1 MNEVERVAVIGSG
14 TMGAGIAA
22 HVANAGIPVTMLDL
36 GDAAA
41 RALAALPKRT
51 PPPLVSAGA
60 ARLIR
65 TGSLEDDLELC
76 AGADWIVEAI
86 VEDAA
91 AKRSL
96 YARLDAVRKRGS
108 VISSNTSTIPLRSL
122 LEGAADGLAGDLLI
136 THFFNPPRYM
146 RLLEIVPGAARPE
159 AAEAVERAC
168 DLRLGKTVIRCNDTP
183 GFVANRL
190 GVYWIGTA
198 IGEALARGLAV
209 EEADAVMG
217 APVGIPRTGV
227 FGLMDVVGLGL
238 HEQVNASFDRL
249 LPAGDAWRAVPA
261 HADLLHRMVEKG
273 ATGRAAGKG
282 FYTRDGG
289 ARLAID
295 LETLEY
301 RPAARPP
308 RLPRDL
314 RRLLDQPGRLGD
326 YARAVIGRTLAYA
339 AGMVPAV
346 TADPALIDLA
356 MRRGYGWERGPFAL
370 IDEAGP
376 AWLAGWLDA
385 EGLDVPPLL
394 RDAAAAGGVRARAA
408 VRPGV
413 DVLEA
418 ARRHGP
424 LARNDSAGVWDLGE
438 GVACLELHSP
448 ASALDAAALEMI
460 ARSVAIASDGFR
472 GLVITNDG
480 PHFSVGANLA
490 LVLGLVNVAAWRRL
504 EEYGAAGRGAFAAVK
519 FAPVPVVG
527 AVAGRAL
534 GGGCELLMH
543 CAGVQAHTD
552 TFMGL
557 VELGAGLV
565 PGWGG
570 CRELLLR
577 AAVSQPAG
585 PMPAARHAFE
595 VIATAR
601 VSTSAQHAR
610 ELGFLRPRDRISP
623 SRDRLV
629 ADARA
634 HVLDLAGGYVPPE
647 PAELVLAGPSGRA
660 TLVLGARELAR
671 RDAAVTEYD
680 LHLADALAGI
690 LTGGGE
696 ADLTRP
702 VPEAAVSALEAD
714 AVAALFHEERTLQ
727 RMTHILETGR
737 PLRN

>member
-1 MNEVERVAVIGSG
+1 VKDVERVAVIGSG

-22 HVANAGIPVTMLDL
+22 HAANAGMEVTLLDL

-41 RALAALPKRT
+41 RALAALPKRS
-51 PPPLVSAGA
+51 PPPLVSAAA
-60 ARLIR
+60 ARRIR
-65 TGSLEDDLELC
+65 TGSLEDDLALC

-96 YARLDAVRKRGS
+96 YARLQEVRAPGS
-108 VISSNTSTIPLRSL
+108 VVSSNTSTIPLHAL
-122 LEGAADGLAGDLLI
+122 LEGAPGGLAGDLII

-146 RLLEIVPGAARPE
+146 RLLEIVPGDARPE
-159 AAEAVERAC
+159 GVDAVERAC

-198 IGEALARGLAV
+198 IGEALARGLTV

-227 FGLMDVVGLGL
+227 FGLMDIVGLGL

-249 LPAGDAWRAVPA
+249 LPEGDAWRSVPP
-261 HADLLHRMVEKG
+261 HGELLRRMVGMG
-273 ATGRAAGKG
+273 ATGRGAGRG
-282 FYTRDGG
+282 FYARDG
-289 ARLAID
+289 ATKLVID

-308 RLPRDL
+308 RLPRTVREL
-314 RRLLDQPGRLGD
+314 VEMGGRLGD
-326 YARAVIGRTLAYA
+326 YAAAVLGRTLAYA
-339 AGMVPAV
+339 AAMVPDV
-346 TADPALIDLA
+346 TERPELIDLA
-356 MRRGYGWERGPFAL
+356 MQRGYGWERGPFQL
-370 IDEAGP
+370 MDELEAGSAPRGRMP
-376 AWLAGWLDA
+376 AEPGDRRRQRVAG
-385 EGLDVPPLL
+385 
-394 RDAAAAGGVRARAA
+394 
-408 VRPGV
+408 
-413 DVLEA
+413 
-418 ARRHGP
+418 
-424 LARNDSAGVWDLGE
+424 NDSASLWDTGD
-438 GVACLELHSP
+438 GVARLELHSP
-448 ASALDAAALEMI
+448 ASALDVAALEMVER
-460 ARSVAIASDGFR
+460 AVAIAADRYR
-472 GLVITNDG
+472 GLVLTNDG

-490 LVLGLVNVAAWRRL
+490 FILALVNVAAWERL
-504 EEYGAAGRGAFAAVK
+504 AAYGDAGRRTFAAVK
-519 FAPVPVVG
+519 FSPVPVVG

-543 CAGVQAHTD
+543 CAAVQAHTD

-577 AAVSQPAG
+577 AAAAQAGG

-601 VSTSAQHAR
+601 VSTSAQEAR
-610 ELGFLRPRDRISP
+610 ELGFLRPRDRITP
-623 SRDRLV
+623 NRDRLV
-629 ADARA
+629 ADART
-634 HVLDLAGGYVPPE
+634 HVLDLADGYSPPE
-647 PAELVLAGPSGRA
+647 PAELTLPGRSGRA
-660 TLVLGARELAR
+660 ALVLSARQLAR
-671 RDAAVTEYD
+671 RDGAVSEYD
-680 LHLADALAGI
+680 LHLADVLAGV
-690 LTGGGE
+690 LTGGD

-702 VPEAAVSALEAD
+702 VPEDDISQLEAEAVSAL
-714 AVAALFHEERTLQ
+714 FREERTLQ

>member
-1 MNEVERVAVIGSG
+1 VKEIERVAVIGSG

-22 HVANAGIPVTMLDL
+22 HAANAGLEVTMLDL

-41 RALAALPKRT
+41 RALAALPKRS
-51 PPPLVSAGA
+51 PPPLVSAAA

-65 TGSLEDDLELC
+65 PGSLEDDLELA

-96 YARLDAVRKRGS
+96 YARLDEVRARGS
-108 VISSNTSTIPLRSL
+108 VVSSNTSTIPLRSL
-122 LEGAADGLAGDLLI
+122 LEDAPAGLMDDLLI

-146 RLLEIVPGAARPE
+146 RLLEIVPGHAR
-159 AAEAVERAC
+159 ADAVDAVERVC

-198 IGEALARGLAV
+198 IGEALARGLTV

-249 LPAGDAWRAVPA
+249 LPADDPWRSVPP
-261 HADLLHRMVEKG
+261 HGDLLRRMVAMG
-273 ATGRAAGKG
+273 ATGRGVGKG
-282 FYTRDGG
+282 FYARDG
-289 ARLAID
+289 ATKLAID

-301 RPAARPP
+301 RAAERPP
-308 RLPRDL
+308 RLPRTPRELVEMD
-314 RRLLDQPGRLGD
+314 GRLGE
-326 YARAVIGRTLAYA
+326 YARTVLGRTLAYA
-339 AGMVPAV
+339 AGMVPEV
-346 TADPALIDLA
+346 TERPELIDLA
-356 MRRGYGWERGPFAL
+356 MQRGYGWERGPFTL
-370 IDEAGP
+370 IEELGP
-376 AWLAGWLDA
+376 EWLAGWLERDGMA
-385 EGLDVPPLL
+385 VPTPIP
-394 RDAAAAGGVRARAA
+394 RAA
-408 VRPGV
+408 PARGDDRRPI
-413 DVLEA
+413 
-418 ARRHGP
+418 
-424 LARNDSAGVWDLGE
+424 ARNGSATVSDLGD
-438 GVACLELHSP
+438 GVARLALHSP
-448 ASALDAAALEMI
+448 ASALDADALAMI
-460 ARSVAIASDGFR
+460 ARAIAIAADGFR

-490 LVLGLVNVAAWRRL
+490 YILGLVNVAAWDRL
-504 EEYGAAGRGAFAAVK
+504 VEYGTAGRRAFAAVK
-519 FAPVPVVG
+519 FSPVPVVG

-534 GGGCELLMH
+534 GGGCELAMH
-543 CAGVQAHTD
+543 CAAVQAHTD

-557 VELGAGLV
+557 VELSAGLV

-577 AAVSQPAG
+577 SAMTEAGG

-601 VSTSAQHAR
+601 VSTSAQEAR
-610 ELGFLRPRDRISP
+610 ELGFLRPRDRITP
-623 SRDRLV
+623 NRDRLL
-629 ADARA
+629 ADARTL
-634 HVLDLAGGYVPPE
+634 VLDLADGYTPPE
-647 PAELVLAGPSGRA
+647 PAELVVAGPSGRA
-660 TLVLGARELAR
+660 TLGLFARQLAR
-671 RDAAVTEYD
+671 RNGAVTEYD
-680 LHLADALAGI
+680 LHLADVLAGV
-690 LTGGGE
+690 LTGGD
-696 ADLTRP
+696 ADLAAP
-702 VPEAAVSALEAD
+702 VPEADISRLEAEAVSAL
-714 AVAALFHEERTLQ
+714 FREERTLE